1 MESFNNAG
9 NRVSNFENKSISDT
23 LQNNHDGS
31 VTIKY
36 GHNSGG
42 YEKYMYYLT
51 ADGGVLAVQTV
62 IDEIDQVNFND
73 KDDPQWYIVGVEV
86 NYEND
91 SLVDDHTGKL
101 IESAYGNN

>member
-1 MESFNNAG
+1 MKSFNNAG

-36 GHNSGG
+36 GYNSGG
-42 YEKYMYYLT
+42 YEAYMYYLT

-101 IESAYGNN
+101 IESAYN